1 MSLSLDVQQAKTLAR
16 LGGLLYLAIILLG
29 GIGELRIR
37 GNIVVAGD
45 PTATATNLI
54 SMEGLWR
61 FGVAAEAV
69 LLVCGIGLGLVLYAL
84 LSPVNRPL
92 AVTALFLNLV
102 TIAVEAVAAVALA
115 AALLPLT
122 TVYAGNFTSGEAAG
136 LAMLFVRLHT
146 NAFGF
151 ALVFFGLA
159 CVILGYLIQR
169 SRYMPAPIGALM
181 VLSGVCYVV
190 NSLAAIVAPAISN
203 LLLPFILI
211 PPLIGELSLALW
223 LLLVG
228 VREDRWEKATTNSVV
243 VSLP

>member
-1 MSLSLDVQQAKTLAR
+1 MSLPLDVRQAKMLAR

-29 GIGELRIR
+29 AVGEFRVR

-61 FGVAAEAV
+61 FGVAAEAF

-84 LSPVNRPL
+84 LSPVSRPL
-92 AVTALFLNLV
+92 AVTALLFNLV

-151 ALVFFGLA
+151 ALIFFGVA
-159 CVILGYLIQR
+159 CVIVGYLVHR

-181 VLSGVCYVV
+181 VLSGACYVV
-190 NSLAAIVAPAISN
+190 NSLAAILAPAISN
-203 LLLPFILI
+203 LLLPVILI

-223 LLLVG
+223 LLLGG
-228 VREDRWEKATTNSVV
+228 VREDRWEEVTAKAV
-243 VSLP
+243 LLAD